1 MKFIDFIKNELY
13 GWKKLEIFLICVA
26 LIAIICNTL
35 ILKDNIIAIISA
47 ICGILYTII
56 AGKGK
61 ISCYIFGVCGS
72 VCYSILSWQNALWG
86 NLLLYLCY
94 YIPAQVWGFFSWGK
108 NINKSSHAI
117 FKRELKLRYKFLIV
131 LVSIAGSVI
140 TAYILRYFNDSNPA
154 VDGMTTFLSI
164 IGMFLTVK
172 RYIEQWIIWFI
183 VNVFSLIMWI
193 NVVLGGVKAYST
205 LIMWSVYVILAIY
218 FYFEWRKEISANEQ
232 QTREI

>member
-13 GWKKLEIFLICVA
+13 GWKKLEIFLICAA
-26 LIAIICNTL
+26 LIVIICNTL